1 MTAAG
6 VIKARKGYYQKPHP
20 HQEPLMKKNMYTS
33 PLENIQMVAMDK
45 VSGYRIRPGLYEL
58 YGATALPGA
67 VNFTLHSH
75 GATSVELLLFHR
87 TENTPY
93 ATLKFPESYRI
104 GDVYAMIVF
113 GLNIEDFEY
122 AYRVDGPY
130 APEKGLI
137 FDKNRI
143 LLDPYA
149 KAVTGQSGWGE
160 KPGPDAFYK
169 ARVVRNDFDWGTDK
183 NPLIPMDDLII
194 YELHVRGFTKHASSG
209 VKYPGTFEGLREKI
223 PYLKELGI
231 NAVELMPIFEFDE
244 MRDDRFVD
252 GKKLIDYWG
261 YNPIS
266 FFAPNTS
273 YAASREYN
281 REGSELKKLI
291 KDLNDNGIE
300 CFLDVVFNHT
310 AEQGEGGPFISFKG
324 LDNNVYYILSPDGKY
339 YNFSGCGNTLNC
351 NHPVVQQM
359 ILDSLRYWT
368 VTYHIDGFRFD
379 LASILGRN
387 QDGSPMNNP
396 PLLQNLAFDPI
407 LANVKLIA
415 EAWDAGGLYQV
426 GTFPAWNRWAEW
438 NGKYRDDMRNFLKG
452 DLSLF
457 KTAADRITGST
468 DLYDPAS
475 RGHKASVN
483 FLNCHDG
490 FTLWDMYT
498 YSRKHNHENGW
509 NNTDGSDDNRS
520 WNCGEEGETDDPRI
534 MFLRRKLA
542 KNAMAVLLMSR
553 GTPMF
558 LAGDEF
564 LNTQY
569 GNNNAYCQDN
579 EVSWLNWHRKREN
592 EDHWNFTKH
601 MIALRR
607 AHPVIRKA
615 YGTVDLEN
623 VPDGLERWKS
633 TQGQINSDLLAYGQ
647 EKQGRGE
654 LATRELRQGCGDL
667 LSEELR
673 QESEKKYLPE
683 DLMQQCGGPL
693 SEERNRKYSE
703 AQLSSEQS
711 RKYSEVP
718 LSEEKNR
725 KYSDAPCSEN
735 PNRESEFKDIQVM
748 LPEEDSHVL
757 RIMYS
762 GRNADNTD
770 NDFVCLAVNV
780 YWEAQLCRLPELPQ
794 GYRWEIAADTSEW
807 YLPGSISTPGSSVC
821 ARGNGLK
828 MDRRS
833 VLVFVA
839 VRELRK

>member
-1 MTAAG
+1 
-6 VIKARKGYYQKPHP
+6 
-20 HQEPLMKKNMYTS
+20 MKKNIYMS
-33 PLENIQMVAMDK
+33 PLENIQMVAMDE

-58 YGATALPGA
+58 NGATALPGA

-87 TENTPY
+87 KENTPY

-122 AYRVDGPY
+122 GYHVDGPY

-137 FDKNRI
+137 FDRNRV

-149 KAVTGQSGWGE
+149 KAVTGQSEWGK

-194 YELHVRGFTKHASSG
+194 YELHVRGFTMHASSG
-209 VKYPGTFEGLREKI
+209 VKNRGTFDGLREKI

-291 KDLNDNGIE
+291 KELNDNGIE
-300 CFLDVVFNHT
+300 CFLDVVYNHT

-468 DLYDPAS
+468 DIYDPAS

-592 EDHWNFTKH
+592 EDHWNFTQH

-607 AHPVIRKA
+607 AHPIIRKK
-615 YGTVDLEN
+615 YGAVDLEN
-623 VPDGLERWKS
+623 VSDGQRKCDSIKGKSYPDVNAHE
-633 TQGQINSDLLAYGQ
+633 Q
-647 EKQGRGE
+647 EKQGHGDLAAGE
-654 LATRELRQGCGDL
+654 LGQERGDL
-667 LSEELR
+667 TSEELR
-673 QESEKKYLPE
+673 KRSGKKHLPE
-683 DLMQQCGGPL
+683 ELRQQYGGPT
-693 SEERNRKYSE
+693 SEEQSREYSE
-703 AQLSSEQS
+703 TQFSGEQS
-711 RKYSEVP
+711 RKYSE
-718 LSEEKNR
+718 
-725 KYSDAPCSEN
+725 APYSEN
-735 PNRESEFKDIQVM
+735 LNRESEFKDIQVM
-748 LPEEDSHVL
+748 LPEEGSHVL

-794 GYRWEIAADTSEW
+794 GYRWEISADTSEW
-807 YLPGSISTPGSSVC
+807 YLPGSISSPGTTVY
-821 ARGNGLK
+821 ARGSGLK

-833 VLVFVA
+833 VFVFVA